1 MLRKRKL
8 SLAATALGAIAM
20 LFVTAGD
27 AQARRGF
34 YRGGGGGYYSS
45 YGRADYGY
53 GRGVYRSGYRGGYS
67 PYGYGGGWGGG
78 YGRGYG
84 YGPYGYGGGGVMI
97 GGPRG
102 GVVVGF

>member
-1 MLRKRKL
+1 MLRKRTL

-34 YRGGGGGYYSS
+34 YRGPVGGGYY
-45 YGRADYGY
+45 APY
-53 GRGVYRSGYRGGYS
+53 GRGVYYGGPRAYSTGYRGGYS
-67 PYGYGGGWGGG
+67 PYGYG

-84 YGPYGYGGGGVMI
+84 YGGYYGRGGGVVI
-97 GGPRG
+97 GGP
-102 GVVVGF
+102 GVGVTVGW

>member
-1 MLRKRKL
+1 MLRKRGL

-34 YRGGGGGYYSS
+34 YRGPVRSYYSPYSYGRYNYGPRAYRTGYRGYDGYYGRPYGGYY
-45 YGRADYGY
+45 GR
-53 GRGVYRSGYRGGYS
+53 
-67 PYGYGGGWGGG
+67 
-78 YGRGYG
+78 
-84 YGPYGYGGGGVMI
+84 GGGVMI

-102 GVVVGF
+102 GVVIGW